1 LRFRP
6 SLTTARRFGNLSR
19 IDDVTKSAPMKPR
32 GTRVACSLRTSDGA
46 NGVYSVFPGESPR
59 SIASVEPVKWDREP
73 SGEVVQGA
81 FTVIGEMGM
90 TGQIV
95 LVDAEKWRALRKTGL
110 EQHFYAAILWGG
122 TPLKVADD
130 ALVMARRA

>member
-1 LRFRP
+1 
-6 SLTTARRFGNLSR
+6 
-19 IDDVTKSAPMKPR
+19 MKPR

-46 NGVYSVFPGESPR
+46 NGVYSVTPGEAPKSV
-59 SIASVEPVKWDREP
+59 ASVEPVEWDREP
-73 SGEVVQGA
+73 AGDVVQGA

-95 LVDAEKWRALRKTGL
+95 LLDGEKWRALQKSGL

-122 TPLKVADD
+122 TPLKVAED
-130 ALVMARRA
+130 ALMMTRRR